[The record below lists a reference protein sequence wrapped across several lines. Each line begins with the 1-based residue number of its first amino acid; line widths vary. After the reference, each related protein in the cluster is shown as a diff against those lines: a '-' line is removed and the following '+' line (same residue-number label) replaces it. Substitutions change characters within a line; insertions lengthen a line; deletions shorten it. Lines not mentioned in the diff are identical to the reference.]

1 MCTVVPFESLQV
13 YELSVLTQDTILL
26 VTHTSLSASSM
37 APLPLH
43 LSCLLFSVFA
53 PGLHLSASHAL
64 PCIHF
69 VLLTVSFATIG
80 FAPLIP
86 TSSCTHSST
95 LS

>member
-43 LSCLLFSVFA
+43 LPCLLFSVFA
-53 PGLHLSASHAL
+53 PGLHLPRTHCHAFIL
-64 PCIHF
+64 F
-69 VLLTVSFATIG
+69 Y
-80 FAPLIP
+80 
-86 TSSCTHSST
+86 
-95 LS
+95 